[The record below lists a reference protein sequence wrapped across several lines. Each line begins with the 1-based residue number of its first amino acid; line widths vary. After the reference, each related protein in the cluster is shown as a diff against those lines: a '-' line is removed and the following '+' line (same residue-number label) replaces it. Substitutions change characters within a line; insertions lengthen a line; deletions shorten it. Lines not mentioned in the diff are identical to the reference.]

1 MTDLLAGGLG
11 LVGGFS
17 ILIFVHELGHYLLA
31 KWNGVRVHVFS
42 LGMGPYLV
50 SFTWGET
57 LYVFSLVPI
66 GGYVKMA
73 GQDDMQPDLT
83 ASADPGDYRNK
94 RPGQRAAI
102 LAAGAAFNL
111 IFALFMFTCCY
122 YYGVNMKGMAPIVGD
137 VLPQTPIGQ
146 ARALIASGESVPRP
160 LQRGDR
166 ITSVNGMPV
175 KTMMEL
181 GLEVASSG
189 KDSKIWLNYER
200 DGDPVLDPVY
210 VETAYNAKMGA
221 ATIGMSPSLGY
232 TKEHAYPV
240 GFSMDRRI
248 YVRADPKED
257 TAAGKAGLK
266 KDDLLVEL
274 DGVRLDRIGL
284 IIKLVNTAKGEEQ
297 TLTVLRGGKRKSFK
311 LKGRYEKKDDR
322 YLLGIVMREGPVD
335 QIDSRCE
342 AYAQGLRKGDFI
354 KSFRELRS
362 ETELEIGFSKS
373 LDDPVEKF
381 IVIPNKTNSGSKL
394 ACVKWRPED
403 VIVKEQTF
411 VEALSLAWS
420 DVIRYSKSV
429 FNVVRALV
437 TGRVSV
443 KSVSGPVG
451 IGTFI
456 SSVAVQHPLMYY
468 LWFLAFL
475 SVNLGV
481 FQFIPIP
488 LLDGWHLVMIGVEK
502 LKGSPVSPKVQIAFQ
517 YVGLCLILGLILL
530 ATSNDLL
537 RLFSVG

>member
-1 MTDLLAGGLG
+1 MTDWILGGAGLI
-11 LVGGFS
+11 GGFS

-57 LYVFSLVPI
+57 LYVLSMVPI

-73 GQDDMQPDLT
+73 GQDDMHPDLT
-83 ASADPGDYRNK
+83 ASPDPGDYRNK

-146 ARALIASGESVPRP
+146 AQSVTASGDSVPRP
-160 LQRGDR
+160 LRRGDR
-166 ITSVNGMPV
+166 ITAVNGMPV

-181 GLEVASSG
+181 SLEVAAAG
-189 KDSKIWLNYER
+189 KGSKIWLDYER
-200 DGDPVLDPVY
+200 DGEPVLDPVY

-221 ATIGMSPSLGY
+221 ATIGMSHLLSF
-232 TKEHAYPV
+232 TKEHPYMI
-240 GFSMDRRI
+240 GFSTDRHI
-248 YVRADPKED
+248 YVRADPKPN
-257 TAAGKAGLK
+257 TAAAEAGLK
-266 KDDLLVEL
+266 KDDQLVEL
-274 DGVRLDRIGL
+274 DGVPLDRVGQMIR
-284 IIKLVNTAKGEEQ
+284 LVNVAKGEEQ
-297 TLTVLRGGKRKSFK
+297 RLTIRRQGVKKDYK
-311 LKGRYEKKDDR
+311 LKGRFDEEENR
-322 YLLGIVMREGPVD
+322 YFLGIAMREGPVLR
-335 QIDSRCE
+335 IDPKCE
-342 AYAQGLRKGDFI
+342 AYAKGLRKGCFI
-354 KSFRELRS
+354 RTFRELRS
-362 ETELEIGFSKS
+362 EKDLEIGFSTS
-373 LDDPVEKF
+373 LADTTVQR
-381 IVIPNKTNSGSKL
+381 IVVPMSTKSGSNV
-394 ACVKWRPED
+394 ACVKWRPVD
-403 VIVKEQTF
+403 ALVKEQTF

-429 FNVVRALV
+429 FNVVAALV
-437 TGRVSV
+437 TGKVSV

-456 SSVAVQHPLMYY
+456 SSVAVQHPFMYY

-488 LLDGWHLVMIGVEK
+488 
-502 LKGSPVSPKVQIAFQ
+502 
-517 YVGLCLILGLILL
+517 
-530 ATSNDLL
+530 
-537 RLFSVG
+537 